1 MEYYIKRIDVA
12 QWTRERKRKRCPD
25 SPFVRVKASKKKKV
39 VGKRYYFSSIEKTCK
54 SALSIFASTRGE
66 INRNSS
72 VKFPY
77 NEHPLSVFVLPNFR
91 THEYHRNPRNIAK
104 FSNLPPLLSAI
115 PPLSTLPFERLLD
128 RCLRVRIF
136 KGHVTWM
143 RYVEAARCPCARIR
157 TRDGGVDR
165 GRKRC
170 IHPSIHPS
178 PIVSPPTPRGLLPR
192 YVEPSLNPSKLLD
205 GVLVSKSARF
215 N

>member
-115 PPLSTLPFERLLD
+115 PPFDSSFRAVVGSVFTGSHFQ
-128 RCLRVRIF
+128 
-136 KGHVTWM
+136 
-143 RYVEAARCPCARIR
+143 R
-157 TRDGGVDR
+157 TRHVDAVR
-165 GRKRC
+165 GSRTMPLC
-170 IHPSIHPS
+170 A
-178 PIVSPPTPRGLLPR
+178 
-192 YVEPSLNPSKLLD
+192 NPD
-205 GVLVSKSARF
+205 ERRRR
-215 N
+215 